1 MITPNRIGV
10 AVAILYLAGALYV
23 IADERKRSSFLP
35 TLGTGLVTAPI
46 TLPLEWLGFRP
57 DLRNMGVVGG
67 LLLANAGLMYG
78 IGYGVGRILVRTT
91 P

>member
-1 MITPNRIGV
+1 MITPNRIGL
-10 AVAILYLAGALYV
+10 AVAILYVAGALYV

-46 TLPLEWLGFRP
+46 TLPLEWLGFKP
-57 DLRNMGVVGG
+57 NLRSVGVVAG
-67 LLLANAGLMYG
+67 LLIANGAVMFG
-78 IGYGVGRILVRTT
+78 IGYGVARIFLRAT